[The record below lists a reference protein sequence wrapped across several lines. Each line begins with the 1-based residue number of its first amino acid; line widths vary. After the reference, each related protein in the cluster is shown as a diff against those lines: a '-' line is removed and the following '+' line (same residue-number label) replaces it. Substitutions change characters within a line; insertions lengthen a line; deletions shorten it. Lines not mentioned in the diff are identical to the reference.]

1 MQISIKQ
8 HAFSVRQVYSEGT
21 VLTKAEAQALN
32 GLRAEN
38 IRNNVFK
45 FVAEALGTAQQGQV
59 LPAEVQKELQEKITE
74 YDLKYQFPLRSEP
87 RGQSPIEVEVLIVAT
102 ERVEAAIRQRGT
114 YELVVVNRAMYEDM
128 LALALADP
136 AVQEEARK
144 RIALANQAAARALE
158 DLL

>member
-8 HAFSVRQVYSEGT
+8 HAFAVRAPYSEGT

-45 FVAEALGTAQQGQV
+45 LVAEAMSAVAPGQV
-59 LPAEVQKELQEKITE
+59 LPAAAQQELQEKITE
-74 YDLKYQFPLRSEP
+74 YDLKYQFPQRQEQ
-87 RGQSPIEVEVLIVAT
+87 RGQSPIEAEILVVAT
-102 ERVEAAIRQRGT
+102 ERVEASIRQAG
-114 YELVVVNRAMYEDM
+114 VSRAMYESL
-128 LALALADP
+128 LAVALADSS
-136 AVQEEARK
+136 VQAEARS
-144 RIALANQAAARALE
+144 RVATANQAAKRALE